1 MQRRRKYRFHLS
13 RLEYS
18 QEGRLHKGVQRNYDK
33 TRTRS
38 RSTIG
43 VALSR
48 VVIERSYPDVALPF
62 IENGSRMGSSKTCQ
76 GEKQGQHGVQMC
88 LVNFKIKKEAVVDA
102 RRKASTT
109 TDSRKECGSYQRQ
122 RQTSEA
128 ESRTAAARN
137 RTRKSKH
144 TKKMGNIETLKLAP
158 FQISSSRA
166 ASSPFPSPDTM

>member
-18 QEGRLHKGVQRNYDK
+18 HEGRLHKGVQRNYDK
-33 TRTRS
+33 TRTRF

-76 GEKQGQHGVQMC
+76 GEKQSQHGVQMC
-88 LVNFKIKKEAVVDA
+88 SVKFKIKKEAVVDA
-102 RRKASTT
+102 GRKISTT
-109 TDSRKECGSYQRQ
+109 MDSRKECGSYQRQ
-122 RQTSEA
+122 RRTSEA
-128 ESRTAAARN
+128 ESRTAADRN
-137 RTRKSKH
+137 MNTQ
-144 TKKMGNIETLKLAP
+144 IETYQENGNHRDFEACSL
-158 FQISSSRA
+158 
-166 ASSPFPSPDTM
+166 PDQ